1 MTHPEL
7 TLASLRILNGA
18 PSMEELAVL
27 AGFLN
32 ARLQTPAQAPAPS
45 EPQAPAPVPLR
56 RHPAPAYDPPRARAS

>member
-27 AGFLN
+27 AVLLT
-32 ARLQTPAQAPAPS
+32 ARLQTPEPPEPPAVAPT
-45 EPQAPAPVPLR
+45 PLW
-56 RHPAPAYDPPRARAS
+56 RHSTPHYASPRAWAS